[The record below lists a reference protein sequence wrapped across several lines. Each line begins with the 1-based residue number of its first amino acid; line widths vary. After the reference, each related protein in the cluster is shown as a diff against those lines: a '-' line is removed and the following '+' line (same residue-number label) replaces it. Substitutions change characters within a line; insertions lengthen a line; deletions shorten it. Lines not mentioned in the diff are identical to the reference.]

1 MKGVPI
7 GAINLLMAGRG
18 VGKSLLFKA
27 VYGGALTDNELRAIP
42 KELRDALGLRGTTFK
57 GNK

>member
-7 GAINLLMAGRG
+7 GAINLLMTCRG

-27 VYGGALTDNELRAIP
+27 VYGGTLTDNELRAIP

>member
-7 GAINLLMAGRG
+7 GAINLLMAGHG

-42 KELRDALGLRGTTFK
+42 KELRDAIGLRGPTFK

>member
-7 GAINLLMAGRG
+7 GAINLLMTCRG

-27 VYGGALTDNELRAIP
+27 VYGGALADNELRAIP

>member
-7 GAINLLMAGRG
+7 GSINLLMAGRG

-27 VYGGALTDNELRAIP
+27 VYGGALADNELRAIP
-42 KELRDALGLRGTTFK
+42 KELRGAIGLRGPTFK